1 MRDRAVGSP
10 SAGAHAGPRFPRLRR
25 WTLRARLLVSV
36 LVIATAGLA
45 AFGVLTQA
53 MLGRSELARIDGQL
67 NGVARDLAT
76 ESRPPPPPRPDEPVK
91 GLPSTF
97 QVLFFDS
104 TGAPSG
110 QIGVGGVELSLPA
123 MDKAAVAARGDRI
136 FEVTD
141 SHGSP
146 WRVRT
151 VVQPPS
157 RMQPLGATAAVVMPL
172 DGYYATARELRTIEV
187 VSGVVLVLVMAAV
200 ATWVVRVGLRPLS
213 RIEHTAEA
221 IAAGELDRRV
231 EHTDDHT
238 EVGRLGAAFNVMLER
253 LSTSMRRLGESEA
266 RMRLFVADASH
277 ELRTPLTSIRGYA
290 ELYRMGGAANPGQV
304 ATMMRRIEDEAAR
317 MGLLV
322 EDLLLLAR
330 LDEQRPLDLTDVNL
344 SALAGDI
351 VRDALARQPE
361 RVVRLRLPGGAVR
374 VVGDEHRLRQVLTN
388 LVGNGLVHTPAT
400 AEIDI
405 RIATGT
411 VPDAAGVV
419 AAAGADLRAGGPA
432 VIAEVSDTG
441 PGIPLEQAGHVFDR
455 FYRVDES
462 RSRAGGSGLGLA
474 IVAAVLTAHGARIEL
489 LTRPGAGTLFRM
501 VFPLSDRSGPEAAGS
516 QETPS

>member
-1 MRDRAVGSP
+1 M
-10 SAGAHAGPRFPRLRR
+10 
-25 WTLRARLLVSV
+25 SV
-36 LVIATAGLA
+36 LVIATAGLTV
-45 AFGVLTQA
+45 FGVLTLA

-97 QVLFFDS
+97 QILFFDS
-104 TGAPSG
+104 AGVPSG
-110 QIGVGGVELSLPA
+110 QLGVGGVVLSLPA
-123 MDKAAVAARGDRI
+123 MDRAAVAARGDRI
-136 FEVTD
+136 FEVND

-151 VVQPPS
+151 VAQPPS
-157 RMQPLGATAAVVMPL
+157 RMQPQGGTAAVVMPL
-172 DGYYATARELRTIEV
+172 DGYYATARELRTIELV
-187 VSGVVLVLVMAAV
+187 AGAGLVLAMAAV

-213 RIEHTAEA
+213 RIEHTAQA
-221 IAAGELDRRV
+221 IAAGDLDRRV
-231 EHTDDHT
+231 EHTDEHT
-238 EVGRLGAAFNVMLER
+238 EVGRLGAAFDVMLER

-290 ELYRMGGAANPGQV
+290 ELYRMGGAADPGQV

-330 LDEQRPLDLTDVNL
+330 LDEQRPLDLTDVEL
-344 SALAGDI
+344 SALAGDV

-361 RVVRLRLPGGAVR
+361 RVVRLRLPDGAVHL
-374 VVGDEHRLRQVLTN
+374 VGDEHRLRQVLTN

-400 AEIDI
+400 AEIEV
-405 RIATGT
+405 RIVTGT
-411 VPDAAGVV
+411 VPGAAGVV
-419 AAAGADLRAGGPA
+419 AAAGADLPPGGPA
-432 VIAEVSDTG
+432 VIAEVADTG
-441 PGIPLEQAGHVFDR
+441 PGIPIEQAGHVFDR

-474 IVAAVLTAHGARIEL
+474 IVAAVLSAHGARIEL
-489 LTRPGAGTLFRM
+489 LTRPGAGTVFRI
-501 VFPLSDRSGPEAAGS
+501 VFPVPDTPGPEAAGS

>member
-1 MRDRAVGSP
+1 MRRIPGW
-10 SAGAHAGPRFPRLRR
+10 RR
-25 WTLRARLLVSV
+25 WTLRTRLLVAV
-36 LVIATAGLA
+36 LVIAVAGLT
-45 AFGVLTQA
+45 AFGVLSVA
-53 MLGRSELARIDGQL
+53 MLSRSELARIDGQL
-67 NGVARDLAT
+67 NSVAGDL
-76 ESRPPPPPRPDEPVK
+76 SVGSHPPPPPGAASTVR

-97 QVLFFDS
+97 QILFFDS
-104 TGAPSG
+104 TGAQIG
-110 QIGVGGVELSLPA
+110 QIGVGTTDLVLPA
-123 MDKAAVAARGDRI
+123 MDTASVAARGSRI
-136 FEVTD
+136 FEVSTT
-141 SHGSP
+141 SGAP
-146 WRVRT
+146 WRVRIA
-151 VVQPPS
+151 VQPPNGA
-157 RMQPLGATAAVVMPL
+157 QPHGGTVAVVMPL
-172 DGYYATARELRTIEV
+172 DGYYATARELRTIEL
-187 VSGVVLVLVMAAV
+187 VSGAGLLLVLGAV
-200 ATWVVRVGLRPLS
+200 AAWLVRVGLRPLS
-213 RIEHTAEA
+213 RIEHTAQA
-221 IAAGELDRRV
+221 IAAGDLDRRV
-231 EHTDDHT
+231 EQTDDRT
-238 EVGRLGAAFNVMLER
+238 EVGRLGVAFDVMLER

-266 RMRLFVADASH
+266 RMRQFVADASH

-290 ELYRMGGAANPGQV
+290 ELYRMGGASNPGQV

-330 LDEQRPLDLTDVNL
+330 LDEQRPLDLTEVDL

-361 RVVRLRLPGGAVR
+361 RVVRLRLPDGAVH

-400 AEIDI
+400 TEIDV

-411 VPDAAGVV
+411 VPGAAGVV
-419 AAAGADLRAGGPA
+419 AAAGAELRSGGPA

-455 FYRVDES
+455 FYRIDES

-489 LTRPGAGTLFRM
+489 LTAPGAGTVFRI
-501 VFPLSDRSGPEAAGS
+501 VFPVSEPPGPEAAGS